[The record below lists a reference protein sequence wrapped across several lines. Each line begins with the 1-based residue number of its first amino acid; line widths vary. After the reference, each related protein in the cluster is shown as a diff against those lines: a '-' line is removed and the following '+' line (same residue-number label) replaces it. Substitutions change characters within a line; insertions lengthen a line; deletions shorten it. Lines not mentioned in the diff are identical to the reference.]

1 MYVAA
6 AGMVVVVQG
15 SMEMMAL
22 SVWGGGVLL
31 WYFGS
36 RGEIWVVVCLEHF
49 LRIYVRI
56 GGIIWDSICKSVWSK
71 CG

>member
-31 WYFGS
+31 WYFGN
-36 RGEIWVVVCLEHF
+36 RGGIWVVVCLEDF
-49 LRIYVRI
+49 FEDLCPYWRNNMRFDLQ
-56 GGIIWDSICKSVWSK
+56 GCMK
-71 CG
+71 

>member
-1 MYVAA
+1 MGAANGSLHINLQESTKMLGVMYVA

-36 RGEIWVVVCLEHF
+36 RG
-49 LRIYVRI
+49 
-56 GGIIWDSICKSVWSK
+56 GI
-71 CG
+71 

>member
-1 MYVAA
+1 MLGVMYVAA

-36 RGEIWVVVCLEHF
+36 RGEI
-49 LRIYVRI
+49 
-56 GGIIWDSICKSVWSK
+56 
-71 CG
+71 

>member
-1 MYVAA
+1 MGAANGSLHINLQESTKMLGVMYVVAV

-31 WYFGS
+31 WYF
-36 RGEIWVVVCLEHF
+36 RN
-49 LRIYVRI
+49 R
-56 GGIIWDSICKSVWSK
+56 GGI
-71 CG
+71 

>member
-1 MYVAA
+1 MLGVMYVAA
-6 AGMVVVVQG
+6 VGMVVVVQG

-31 WYFGS
+31 CYFGN
-36 RGEIWVVVCLEHF
+36 RGRICVVVCLEDF

-56 GGIIWDSICKSVWSK
+56 GGII
-71 CG
+71 